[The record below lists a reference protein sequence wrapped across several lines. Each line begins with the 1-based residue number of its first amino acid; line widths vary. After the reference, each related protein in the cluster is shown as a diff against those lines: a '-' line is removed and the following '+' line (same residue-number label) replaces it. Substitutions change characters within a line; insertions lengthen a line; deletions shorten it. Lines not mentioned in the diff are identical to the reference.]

1 MRYANIAN
9 TTTTR
14 MLYKT
19 SRKYH
24 PQMHSQYGTEN
35 GLKHNAKELYHMRMV
50 MRNAINVMKC
60 HILDGTTNIAETAAQ
75 EWMVNRM
82 DDLISRQTAIDA
94 LGERPMVWTS
104 DDDYSLGERNQYDID
119 RLAVETVP
127 SVDAVDVVRCKDC
140 YHYDE
145 ESEKCILN
153 NSEMK
158 PMDYCSYG
166 SK

>member
-1 MRYANIAN
+1 MEKAVSGMI
-9 TTTTR
+9 
-14 MLYKT
+14 
-19 SRKYH
+19 
-24 PQMHSQYGTEN
+24 
-35 GLKHNAKELYHMRMV
+35 
-50 MRNAINVMKC
+50 
-60 HILDGTTNIAETAAQ
+60 
-75 EWMVNRM
+75 
-82 DDLISRQTAIDA
+82 DLISRQAALDA